1 MESSLD
7 RAVSHGGWSARALA
21 RVRPHRVAALYLFV
35 ASALASVAILRA
47 GRGSSFFSDEWEFV
61 VARRGWTLDTF
72 LMPHGEHIVVLP
84 VALYKVLFATV
95 GLNAYWPYRCVL
107 LLVHLACVWLVF
119 RLARRRVGE
128 PAAALAAS
136 FVLVLGSAW
145 EMLLIPFELTLLGSV
160 AFGLLA
166 LDGLD
171 RGGRRGDVIA
181 LLGLIGATASSSGG
195 LAFVAGVAAEL
206 LLRRAW
212 RRLWIVGVPT
222 LLYARWWFAYDR
234 TATARVHLLAQV
246 HAVPEYVVHSLEA
259 SASAAIPLLAGS
271 VRIVLVLAA
280 VLVLVRIGRNRT
292 LLTARMGGLVVAG
305 LSFWVLTGLGRA
317 QVSGGENRYS
327 YFGAIF
333 LLLALV
339 ELARGARFDR
349 RVAVG
354 MCVVLAASTVSNLRA
369 LDDGGAFL
377 RGHGTSLRAE
387 LTALRLVEA
396 PLPAA
401 FVPEPAWDPNL
412 RVGAYLAAVRRL
424 GSPTESAAA
433 LRAAPEAAREAAD
446 RVVLR
451 AVPPRVRA
459 TRSASCAT
467 SRQTLGLRPGARRV
481 IVDAA
486 APAVLHVRLFASD
499 FGHAGAVAVGKGRH
513 EIVLPSVGG
522 GLRWHASAG
531 SGVRL
536 CAA

>member
-7 RAVSHGGWSARALA
+7 RAVSLGGWTARARAFARPSRLA
-21 RVRPHRVAALYLFV
+21 TLYLVVASSV
-35 ASALASVAILRA
+35 ASAAILWA

-72 LMPHGEHIVVLP
+72 LVPHGEHIVALP
-84 VALYKVLFATV
+84 VLVYKVLFTTV
-95 GLNAYWPYRCVL
+95 GLHAYWPYRCVL
-107 LLVHLACVWLVF
+107 LFVHLACVWLVF
-119 RLARRRVGE
+119 RIARRRVGD

-171 RGGRRGDVIA
+171 RGGRRGDIVA
-181 LLGLIGATASSSGG
+181 LLGLIGATASSSAG
-195 LAFVAGVAAEL
+195 LAFVAGVTVEL
-206 LLRRAW
+206 VLGRAW
-212 RRLWIVGVPT
+212 RRLWIVAVPAV
-222 LLYARWWFAYDR
+222 LYARWWFAYDR
-234 TATARVHLLAQV
+234 TATARVHLLTQV
-246 HAVPEYVVHSLEA
+246 HAVPAYLLHSLEA
-259 SASAAIPLLAGS
+259 SASATIPLLDGS
-271 VRIVLVLAA
+271 VQIVLMLAA
-280 VLVLVRIGRNRT
+280 LLVLVRLGRNRT
-292 LLTARMGGLVVAG
+292 LLTARLGGLVAAG

-327 YFGAIF
+327 YFGAVF

-349 RVAVG
+349 RVGVG
-354 MCVVLAASTVSNLRA
+354 ICVVLAASAVSNVRA

-377 RGHGTSLRAE
+377 REHGTSLRAE
-387 LTALRLVEA
+387 LTALRLVDS

-412 RVGAYLAAVRRL
+412 RVGDYLAAVRQL

-451 AVPPRVRA
+451 AVPPTVRA
-459 TRSASCAT
+459 VRTASCST
-467 SRQTLGLRPGARRV
+467 SGQAAELQPRARLLL
-481 IVDAA
+481 VDAT
-486 APAVLHVRLFASD
+486 APFVLHVRLFASD
-499 FGHAGAVAVGKGRH
+499 FGRSGAVAVGKGWH
-513 EIVLPSVGG
+513 EVVLPAIGSD
-522 GLRWHASAG
+522 LRWHASAG
-531 SGVRL
+531 GRARL
-536 CAA
+536 CAV

>member
-7 RAVSHGGWSARALA
+7 RAVPLGGWSARALA
-21 RVRPHRVAALYLFV
+21 RVRSSRPATLYLVV
-35 ASALASVAILRA
+35 ASSVASVAILWS

-84 VALYKVLFATV
+84 VLVYKILFATV
-95 GLNAYWPYRCVL
+95 GLHAYWPYRCVL
-107 LLVHLACVWLVF
+107 LLVHLACVWLIF
-119 RLARRRVGE
+119 RLARRRVAE

-145 EMLLIPFELTLLGSV
+145 EMLLVPFELTLLGSV

-171 RGGRRGDVIA
+171 RGGRRGDVVA
-181 LLGLIGATASSSGG
+181 LLGLIGATLSSSGG
-195 LAFVAGVAAEL
+195 LAFVAGITAEL
-206 LLRRAW
+206 VLRRAW
-212 RRLWIVGVPT
+212 RRLWIVGVPA

-234 TATARVHLLAQV
+234 TATARVHLLTQV

-259 SASAAIPLLAGS
+259 SASAAVPLLAGS

-280 VLVLVRIGRNRT
+280 LLVLVRVGRNRT
-292 LLTARMGGLVVAG
+292 LLTARLGGLVVAG

-327 YFGAIF
+327 YFGAVF

-349 RVAVG
+349 RIGVG
-354 MCVVLAASTVSNLRA
+354 ICVVLAVSAVSNLRA

-377 RGHGTSLRAE
+377 REHGTSLRAE
-387 LTALRLVEA
+387 LTALRLVDSR
-396 PLPAA
+396 LPAA

-412 RVGAYLAAVRRL
+412 RLGDYRAAVRRL

-433 LRAAPEAAREAAD
+433 LRAAPEEAREAAD

-451 AVPPRVRA
+451 AVPPTVRGA
-459 TRSASCAT
+459 RSASCAA
-467 SRQTLGLRPGARRV
+467 SRQTVDLQPRARLLL
-481 IVDAA
+481 VDAA
-486 APAVLHVRLFASD
+486 APFVLHVRLFASD
-499 FGHAGAVAVGKGRH
+499 FGRAGAVAVGKGSH
-513 EIVLPSVGG
+513 EVVLPAIRGD
-522 GLRWHASAG
+522 LRWHASADG
-531 SGVRL
+531 RARL